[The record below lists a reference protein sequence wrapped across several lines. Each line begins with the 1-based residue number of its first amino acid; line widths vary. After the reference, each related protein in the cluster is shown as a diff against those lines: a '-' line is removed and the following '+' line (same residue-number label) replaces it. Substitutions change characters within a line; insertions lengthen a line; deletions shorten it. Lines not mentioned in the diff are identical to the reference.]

1 METLKKDLEELLNKL
16 ESKIDPQFNFDVEH
30 WDGGNYD
37 DSYEYGVEVGEEYTY
52 REIVALLTE
61 ILNK

>member
-1 METLKKDLEELLNKL
+1 MEDLKKDLEGLLNKL
-16 ESKIDPQFNFDVEH
+16 ESKIDPQFNFEFEH
-30 WDGGNYD
+30 WENGNYD

-61 ILNK
+61 MLNK

>member
-1 METLKKDLEELLNKL
+1 MEDLKKDLEELLNKL
-16 ESKIDPQFNFDVEH
+16 ESKIDPQFNFECEH
-30 WDGGNYD
+30 WENGNFD

-52 REIVALLTE
+52 REILALLTE